1 MKQLHRITA
10 VVNTEPCRQVEFGR
24 ACLER
29 FYEGATPTVKYY
41 GLLQQS
47 QKSVAETMEA
57 QLYQHWDGLPTSPP
71 KTRPRVA
78 VEVKVEGLQVLSF
91 NNGQPGWPPHIMD
104 KFGEQTQERKE
115 MQKMKDAFEKEFP
128 QHQRVNNQE
137 PLLQPVSLPRAAG
150 RPDFSFDSAEPLDWN
165 RPVDLAPAAVPEPT
179 ERRVRALFF
188 KSVLP

>member
-1 MKQLHRITA
+1 M
-10 VVNTEPCRQVEFGR
+10 
-24 ACLER
+24 
-29 FYEGATPTVKYY
+29 
-41 GLLQQS
+41 
-47 QKSVAETMEA
+47 
-57 QLYQHWDGLPTSPP
+57 
-71 KTRPRVA
+71 
-78 VEVKVEGLQVLSF
+78 LSF

-104 KFGEQTQERKE
+104 KFGEQTQKRKE

-165 RPVDLAPAAVPEPT
+165 RPVDLAPVAVPEPT